1 MRPIFAHVTEDML
14 KSSEDELRWLAIFL
28 GAAQLWLCCRDTTLG
43 LPWSQSASQQT
54 LRVYQQHPTPQA
66 KNQTC
71 LKGRRSFKSKLTM
84 VPRIFPFNMFIEVC
98 HIQDAE
104 QFLLPVSH
112 SEQKKA
118 IKLACNSH
126 LGNQLLCLVLGQQIA
141 TRSSAIPNI
150 SCLQF
155 AKPCMPSHVGVYSC
169 PKARRPLS
177 SQLEAR

>member
-1 MRPIFAHVTEDML
+1 MRPVFAHVTEDML

-28 GAAQLWLCCRDTTLG
+28 GAAQLWLCGRDTTFG

-66 KNQTC
+66 KNHTC

-112 SEQKKA
+112 SEQKIGHKA
-118 IKLACNSH
+118 SLYFS
-126 LGNQLLCLVLGQQIA
+126 LG
-141 TRSSAIPNI
+141 
-150 SCLQF
+150 
-155 AKPCMPSHVGVYSC
+155 
-169 PKARRPLS
+169 
-177 SQLEAR
+177 